1 MSLSDPSAVPDAAS
15 VTRNRLVLVVY
26 TSAIF
31 VSALLLF
38 SVQPLFTKMVLP
50 RLGGSPAVWSV
61 AMVFFQSLLL
71 GGYAYA
77 HYLMQLRNRMLPVV
91 IHLVL
96 LVVALLTLPLSIAGG
111 WGEPP
116 TSGYAFWL
124 LGLFAVSIGLPF
136 FALAANN
143 PLLQAWF
150 VRTGHPNGP
159 DPYFLY
165 ASSNIGSFLALLSY
179 PVLLEPM
186 FTLRT
191 QNLIWTGG
199 YGLLIVLIAAC
210 GVLLLRSPVMA
221 VADVGAEAIDAPAP
235 PWILRARWIFL
246 AAVPSGLLI
255 AVTAHISTDVAA
267 APLLWVLPLSLY
279 LLTWVLVFQ
288 SRPLLPHKWILLLQP
303 LAIAGVIV
311 LLAVGGEQNLLL
323 TLGGH
328 QLCFFVIA
336 MACHG
341 ELARTRPA
349 AKYLTGF
356 YVALSFGGMVGGL
369 FAGLIAPFTFSWI
382 AEYPI
387 LLACAALCRPPGGN
401 ERLARWSNWYWPLL
415 AVLAVAL
422 IAPTYNTGKV
432 FTWLDTNRVWVIGA
446 VGVLSALL
454 ALGLNANRWKIF
466 ATVAVALALIRA
478 YPSDDGR
485 VETVRS
491 FFGVHKIVVTS
502 NGQYH
507 VLMHGTTI
515 YGAEKYQN
523 DDGTP
528 VTGRPEPITYYHK
541 DGGIGQAI
549 AAMRERKGGP
559 LRVAVIGLGS
569 GTLACASEPG
579 ETWKFFEIDQT
590 MVDTAKDPKYFT
602 YISKCEPDMKPVIG
616 DARLTFAKEAA
627 GTLRP
632 DHRRRLFV
640 GCDPDPSRDRGG
652 DGDLQG
658 QAGAAGRCGDAC
670 VQPASRTGQRR
681 GRHRRRQRSQELG
694 LQRGYQ
700 PRRGIHLLDHGGGLG
715 ARGGRCRQAGVVG
728 PMGTDRS
735 RRQPAGLDR
744 RLLQR
749 ARRGVAAAEEGR
761 GVSLKRTIRR
771 LVRNHSRLSLLA
783 ARHDQPETIVKKLA
797 LSFMA
802 GAGALLA
809 TSAFAAPLSNG
820 LTALPDSN
828 IEQVR
833 MVCNEN
839 GRCWR
844 ERSERRVI
852 VREFLR

>member
-1 MSLSDPSAVPDAAS
+1 MTSPESFDQRT
-15 VTRNRLVLVVY
+15 VTRDRLILIVY
-26 TSAIF
+26 TAAIF
-31 VSALLLF
+31 TSALLLF

-77 HYLMQLRNRMLPVV
+77 HYLMQLQNRMIPVV
-91 IHLVL
+91 VHLVL
-96 LVVALLTLPLSIAGG
+96 LAVAMLTLPLSIASG

-199 YGLLIVLIAAC
+199 YGLLIVLIASC
-210 GVLLLRSPVMA
+210 GVLLLRSPMTAA
-221 VADVGAEAIDAPAP
+221 VDTLAEDSDAPAP
-235 PWILRARWIFL
+235 AWILRARWIFL

-288 SRPLLPHKWILLLQP
+288 SRPLLPHKWVLLLQP
-303 LAIAGVIV
+303 LAITGVV
-311 LLAVGGEQNLLL
+311 LLLAVGGEQNLLM

-328 QLCFFVIA
+328 LLCFFIIA

-387 LLACAALCRPPGGN
+387 LTALAVLCRPPAD
-401 ERLARWSNWYWPLL
+401 ERWPRWSRWYWPLL
-415 AVLAVAL
+415 AIAALALIVPSYGSGKLFGWLDMNRVYVVSAVAVVAM
-422 IAPTYNTGKV
+422 I
-432 FTWLDTNRVWVIGA
+432 
-446 VGVLSALL
+446 L
-454 ALGLNANRWKIF
+454 AILLNANRWKIF
-466 ATVAVALALIRA
+466 ATVVLALVLIRA

-491 FFGVHKIVVTS
+491 FFGVHKIVVTPH
-502 NGQYH
+502 GQYH

-515 YGAEKYQN
+515 HGAQKFQN

-549 AAMRERKGGP
+549 TAIRERKGAP

-569 GTLACASEPG
+569 GTLTCASEPG
-579 ETWKFFEIDQT
+579 ETWKFFEIDQS
-590 MVDTAKDPKYFT
+590 MVDTARDPKYFT
-602 YISKCEPDMKPVIG
+602 YIQQCEPDLKPVIG
-616 DARLTFAKEAA
+616 DARLTFAREPDGIYDLIIVDAYSSDAIPIHLATEEAMEIYKNKLA
-627 GTLRP
+627 PQGAVLMHVSNRHLELASVVVGIAEENDLKSWVYSEDSGRDSEYIFSTSVVVSAREEADVGKLASSQQWELTEANENQRVWT
-632 DHRRRLFV
+632 DDYSNVLGAVWRRL
-640 GCDPDPSRDRGG
+640 RDG
-652 DGDLQG
+652 
-658 QAGAAGRCGDAC
+658 
-670 VQPASRTGQRR
+670 
-681 GRHRRRQRSQELG
+681 
-694 LQRGYQ
+694 
-700 PRRGIHLLDHGGGLG
+700 
-715 ARGGRCRQAGVVG
+715 
-728 PMGTDRS
+728 
-735 RRQPAGLDR
+735 
-744 RLLQR
+744 
-749 ARRGVAAAEEGR
+749 
-761 GVSLKRTIRR
+761 
-771 LVRNHSRLSLLA
+771 
-783 ARHDQPETIVKKLA
+783 
-797 LSFMA
+797 
-802 GAGALLA
+802 
-809 TSAFAAPLSNG
+809 
-820 LTALPDSN
+820 
-828 IEQVR
+828 EQ
-833 MVCNEN
+833 
-839 GRCWR
+839 
-844 ERSERRVI
+844 
-852 VREFLR
+852 

>member
-1 MSLSDPSAVPDAAS
+1 MPSPDASAVTGQMSAG
-15 VTRNRLVLVVY
+15 RNRLVLTVY
-26 TSAIF
+26 TAAIF

-38 SVQPLFTKMVLP
+38 SVQPLFTRMVLP

-77 HYLMQLRNRMLPVV
+77 HYLMRLRSRLIPVT

-96 LVVALLTLPLSIAGG
+96 LAIALLTLPLSIAGG

-116 TSGYAFWL
+116 SGGYAFWL

-150 VRTGHPNGP
+150 VRTGHPNGT

-179 PVLLEPM
+179 PVLLEPL

-210 GVLLLRSPVMA
+210 GVLLLRSPVSA
-221 VADVGAEAIDAPAP
+221 AIDVLAEESAAP
-235 PWILRARWIFL
+235 PPAWILRARWIFL

-255 AVTAHISTDVAA
+255 AVTAHISTDIAA

-288 SRPLLPHKWILLLQP
+288 SRPLLPHKWMLLAQP

-311 LLAVGGEQNLLL
+311 LLAIGGEQNLLL
-323 TLGGH
+323 TLGGN
-328 QLCFFVIA
+328 LFFFFVIA

-387 LLACAALCRPPGGN
+387 LLALAALCRPPGGN
-401 ERLARWSNWYWPLL
+401 ERLPGWSRWYWPFL

-422 IAPTYNTGKV
+422 IAPSWSGGK
-432 FTWLDTNRVWVIGA
+432 TMLGETRVWAIGA
-446 VGVLSALL
+446 VGVLSAVL
-454 ALGLNANRWKIF
+454 ALALNANRWKIF
-466 ATVAVALALIRA
+466 ATVVVALVLIRA
-478 YPSDDGR
+478 YPADNGR

-491 FFGVHKIVVTS
+491 FFGVHKIVVTPG
-502 NGQYH
+502 GQYH

-515 YGAEKYQN
+515 HGAQRFQN
-523 DDGTP
+523 NDGTP
-528 VTGRPEPITYYHK
+528 ITGRPEPISYYHK

-549 AAMRERKGGP
+549 AAIRARKGAA
-559 LRVAVIGLGS
+559 LRVAVIGLGA
-569 GTLACASEPG
+569 GTLVCASVPG
-579 ETWKFFEIDQT
+579 ETWKFFEIDQS
-590 MVDTAKDPKYFT
+590 MVDTARDVRYFSF
-602 YISKCEPDMKPVIG
+602 IRNCAPDLRPVMG
-616 DARLTFAKEAA
+616 DARLTFAREPDGIYDLIIVDAYSSDAIPIHLATEEAMKIYKDKLA
-627 GTLRP
+627 PQGAVLMHVSNRHLELASVVVGIADANDLKSWVYDQDSNRDDEYIFPTSVVVSARDQADVGKLASSDVWELTEADENQRVWT
-632 DHRRRLFV
+632 DDYCNVLGAVYRRL
-640 GCDPDPSRDRGG
+640 RDG
-652 DGDLQG
+652 
-658 QAGAAGRCGDAC
+658 
-670 VQPASRTGQRR
+670 
-681 GRHRRRQRSQELG
+681 E
-694 LQRGYQ
+694 
-700 PRRGIHLLDHGGGLG
+700 
-715 ARGGRCRQAGVVG
+715 
-728 PMGTDRS
+728 
-735 RRQPAGLDR
+735 
-744 RLLQR
+744 
-749 ARRGVAAAEEGR
+749 
-761 GVSLKRTIRR
+761 
-771 LVRNHSRLSLLA
+771 
-783 ARHDQPETIVKKLA
+783 
-797 LSFMA
+797 
-802 GAGALLA
+802 
-809 TSAFAAPLSNG
+809 
-820 LTALPDSN
+820 
-828 IEQVR
+828 
-833 MVCNEN
+833 
-839 GRCWR
+839 
-844 ERSERRVI
+844 
-852 VREFLR
+852 

>member
-1 MSLSDPSAVPDAAS
+1 MNSTDLSAVTDQPS
-15 VTRNRLVLVVY
+15 VGRNRLVLIVY
-26 TSAIF
+26 TAAIF

-77 HYLMQLRNRMLPVV
+77 HYLMQIRNRLIPVV
-91 IHLVL
+91 AHLVL
-96 LVVALLTLPLSIAGG
+96 LVVAFLTLPLSIAGG

-116 TSGYAFWL
+116 ASGYAFWL

-191 QNLIWTGG
+191 QNLIWTSL
-199 YGLLIVLIAAC
+199 YGILIVLIGAC
-210 GVLLLRSPVMA
+210 GVLLLRSPA
-221 VADVGAEAIDAPAP
+221 AADIDTPAEDADAPAP
-235 PWILRARWIFL
+235 PWSLRARWIFL

-255 AVTAHISTDVAA
+255 AVTAHISTDIAA

-288 SRPLLPHKWILLLQP
+288 SRPLLPHKWMLRLQP
-303 LAIAGVIV
+303 LAIAGVVV
-311 LLAVGGEQNLLL
+311 LLALEGERNLLL

-328 QLCFFVIA
+328 QLCFFIIA

-341 ELARTRPA
+341 ELARTRSA

-356 YVALSFGGMVGGL
+356 YVALSFGGMIGGL
-369 FAGLIAPFTFSWI
+369 FAGLIAPYAFSWI

-387 LLACAALCRPPGGN
+387 LLALAALCRPPGN
-401 ERLARWSNWYWPLL
+401 ERLPRWSNWYWPFL

-422 IAPTYNTGKV
+422 IAPSWSGGKV
-432 FTWLDTNRVWVIGA
+432 ATWVGEYRVWVAGA

-466 ATVAVALALIRA
+466 ATVVAALVLIRA
-478 YPSDDGR
+478 YPADQGR

-491 FFGVHKIVVTS
+491 FFGVHKILVTPR
-502 NGQYH
+502 GQYH

-515 YGAEKYQN
+515 HGAEKFRN
-523 DDGTP
+523 NDGTP
-528 VTGRPEPITYYHK
+528 ITGPPEPITYYHK

-549 AAMRERKGGP
+549 EAVRERKGAP
-559 LRVAVIGLGS
+559 LRVAVIGLGA
-569 GTLACASEPG
+569 GTLACASKPG

-590 MVDTAKDPKYFT
+590 MVDTARDAKYFA
-602 YISKCEPDMKPVIG
+602 YIQSCEPDLKPVIG
-616 DARLTFAKEAA
+616 DARLTFAREPDGIYDLIIVDAYSSDAIPIHLATQQAMAIYKDKLAAQGAVLVHVSNRHLELSSVIVGIAEANDLKSWVYSEDSGRDDEYIFA
-627 GTLRP
+627 TTVVLCAREEADVGKLASSEDWALEEADENQRVWTDDYSNVLGAVW
-632 DHRRRLFV
+632 RRL
-640 GCDPDPSRDRGG
+640 RDG
-652 DGDLQG
+652 
-658 QAGAAGRCGDAC
+658 
-670 VQPASRTGQRR
+670 
-681 GRHRRRQRSQELG
+681 
-694 LQRGYQ
+694 
-700 PRRGIHLLDHGGGLG
+700 
-715 ARGGRCRQAGVVG
+715 
-728 PMGTDRS
+728 
-735 RRQPAGLDR
+735 
-744 RLLQR
+744 
-749 ARRGVAAAEEGR
+749 
-761 GVSLKRTIRR
+761 
-771 LVRNHSRLSLLA
+771 
-783 ARHDQPETIVKKLA
+783 
-797 LSFMA
+797 
-802 GAGALLA
+802 
-809 TSAFAAPLSNG
+809 
-820 LTALPDSN
+820 
-828 IEQVR
+828 EQ
-833 MVCNEN
+833 
-839 GRCWR
+839 
-844 ERSERRVI
+844 
-852 VREFLR
+852 

>member
-1 MSLSDPSAVPDAAS
+1 MHSPDPSVVANQPS
-15 VTRNRLVLVVY
+15 VSRNRLVLVVY
-26 TSAIF
+26 TAAIF

-77 HYLMQLRNRMLPVV
+77 HYLMQLRNRMIPVAA
-91 IHLVL
+91 HLAL
-96 LVVALLTLPLSIAGG
+96 LIVALLTLPLSIASG

-150 VRTGHPNGP
+150 VRTGHPSGP

-191 QNLIWTGG
+191 QNLIWTSG
-199 YGLLIVLIAAC
+199 YGLLILLIASC
-210 GVLLLRSPVMA
+210 GVLLLRSPISA
-221 VADVGAEAIDAPAP
+221 AAETLAEDTDAPAP
-235 PWILRARWIFL
+235 AWILRARWIFL

-288 SRPLLPHKWILLLQP
+288 SRPLLPHKWMLMAQP
-303 LAIAGVIV
+303 LAITGVIV

-328 QLCFFVIA
+328 QVCFFVIA

-387 LLACAALCRPPGGN
+387 LLALAALCRPPGGE
-401 ERLARWSNWYWPLL
+401 ERLPRWSSWYWPLL
-415 AVLAVAL
+415 AALAVAL
-422 IAPTYNTGKV
+422 IAPSYYSEGKV
-432 FTWLDTNRVWVIGA
+432 MTWLDEHRVWVIGG

-466 ATVAVALALIRA
+466 ATVAVALVLIRA

-491 FFGVHKIVVTS
+491 FFGVHKIVVTPH
-502 NGQYH
+502 GQYH

-515 YGAEKYQN
+515 HGAQKYQN

-549 AAMRERKGGP
+549 SAVRARKGGP

-569 GTLACASEPG
+569 GTLTCASEPG
-579 ETWKFFEIDQT
+579 ETWKFFEIDQS
-590 MVDTAKDPKYFT
+590 MVDTARDPKYFS
-602 YISKCEPDMKPVIG
+602 YIQNCEPDLKPVIG
-616 DARLTFAKEAA
+616 DARLTFAREPDGIYDLIIVDAYSSDAIPIHLATEEAMEIYKDKLA
-627 GTLRP
+627 PQGAVVMHVSNRHLELSSVVVGIAEANDLKSWVYSEDSNRDSEYIFATSVVVSAREETDVGKLASSEQWALTEADEDQRVWT
-632 DHRRRLFV
+632 DDYSNVLGAVWRRL
-640 GCDPDPSRDRGG
+640 RDG
-652 DGDLQG
+652 
-658 QAGAAGRCGDAC
+658 
-670 VQPASRTGQRR
+670 
-681 GRHRRRQRSQELG
+681 
-694 LQRGYQ
+694 
-700 PRRGIHLLDHGGGLG
+700 
-715 ARGGRCRQAGVVG
+715 
-728 PMGTDRS
+728 
-735 RRQPAGLDR
+735 
-744 RLLQR
+744 
-749 ARRGVAAAEEGR
+749 
-761 GVSLKRTIRR
+761 
-771 LVRNHSRLSLLA
+771 
-783 ARHDQPETIVKKLA
+783 
-797 LSFMA
+797 
-802 GAGALLA
+802 
-809 TSAFAAPLSNG
+809 
-820 LTALPDSN
+820 
-828 IEQVR
+828 EQ
-833 MVCNEN
+833 
-839 GRCWR
+839 
-844 ERSERRVI
+844 
-852 VREFLR
+852 

>member
-1 MSLSDPSAVPDAAS
+1 MTVAAPSLTDQAAIS
-15 VTRNRLVLVVY
+15 RNRLVLAVY
-26 TSAIF
+26 TLAIF

-71 GGYAYA
+71 AGYAYA
-77 HYLMQLRNRMLPVV
+77 HYLTKARNRVVPVAV
-91 IHLVL
+91 HLLL
-96 LVVALLTLPLSIAGG
+96 LVAAMLTLPLAIRSG

-199 YGLLIVLIAAC
+199 YGLLILLIAGC
-210 GVLLLRSPVMA
+210 GVLLLKSPA
-221 VADVGAEAIDAPAP
+221 NAAALNLAADGADAPAP
-235 PWILRARWIFL
+235 SWTLRARWIFL

-288 SRPLLPHKWILLLQP
+288 SRPLLPHWLMLLLQP
-303 LAIAGVIV
+303 LAVAGVVI

-349 AKYLTGF
+349 ASHLTGF

-369 FAGLIAPFTFSWI
+369 FAGLIAPYAFSWI

-387 LLACAALCRPPGGN
+387 LLALVTLCRPTVP
-401 ERLARWSNWYWPLL
+401 ERLPRLAQWYWALL
-415 AVLAVAL
+415 AAIAVAL
-422 IAPTYNTGKV
+422 ILPAYQPGEV
-432 FTWLDTNRVWVIGA
+432 FNWLDEHRNWMIGG
-446 VGVLSALL
+446 VGVLAAAMVL
-454 ALGLNANRWKIF
+454 ALNGNRWKIF
-466 ATVAVALALIRA
+466 ATVAVALVLLRV
-478 YPSDDGR
+478 YPSDAGR

-491 FFGVHKIVVTS
+491 FFGVHKIVVTP

-515 YGAEKYQN
+515 HGAERFKN

-549 AAMRERKGGP
+549 TAMRERKGGP
-559 LRVAVIGLGS
+559 LKVAVIGLGS
-569 GTLACASEPG
+569 GSLTCASEPG
-579 ETWKFFEIDQT
+579 EDWKFFEIDQT
-590 MVDTAKDPKYFT
+590 MVDSARDPKYFT
-602 YISKCEPDMKPVIG
+602 YISKCEPDLKPVIG
-616 DARLTFAKEAA
+616 DARLTFAKEPN
-627 GTLRP
+627 GIY
-632 DHRRRLFV
+632 DV
-640 GCDPDPSRDRGG
+640 VIV
-652 DGDLQG
+652 
-658 QAGAAGRCGDAC
+658 DAYSSDAI
-670 VQPASRTGQRR
+670 P
-681 GRHRRRQRSQELG
+681 
-694 LQRGYQ
+694 
-700 PRRGIHLLDHGGGLG
+700 IHL
-715 ARGGRCRQAGVVG
+715 A
-728 PMGTDRS
+728 T
-735 RRQPAGLDR
+735 
-744 RLLQR
+744 
-749 ARRGVAAAEEGR
+749 EEAMEIY
-761 GVSLKRTIRR
+761 K
-771 LVRNHSRLSLLA
+771 
-783 ARHDQPETIVKKLA
+783 DKLA
-797 LSFMA
+797 PH
-802 GAGALLA
+802 GAVVMHISNRHLELDTVIVGIADANDLKSWVYSEDTGRDAEYIFSTTVVVSAREEADVGKLASSDKWTLTEAEDHQRVWTDDYSNIVGALWRRMRD
-809 TSAFAAPLSNG
+809 G
-820 LTALPDSN
+820 
-828 IEQVR
+828 EQ
-833 MVCNEN
+833 
-839 GRCWR
+839 
-844 ERSERRVI
+844 
-852 VREFLR
+852 

>member
-1 MSLSDPSAVPDAAS
+1 MSSSDPSAAAEQPS
-15 VTRNRLVLVVY
+15 ASRNRLVLTVY
-26 TSAIF
+26 TAAIF

-71 GGYAYA
+71 AGYAYA
-77 HYLMQLRNRMLPVV
+77 HYLMRLSSRMLPVV
-91 IHLVL
+91 IHLAL
-96 LVVALLTLPLSIAGG
+96 LVIALLSLPLTIAGG

-150 VRTGHPNGP
+150 VRTGHPDGP

-199 YGLLIVLIAAC
+199 YALLIVLIAAC
-210 GVLLLRSPVMA
+210 GALLLRSPLTSA
-221 VADVGAEAIDAPAP
+221 VDILAEDTEAPPP
-235 PWILRARWIFL
+235 PWILRLRWIFL

-288 SRPLLPHKWILLLQP
+288 SRPLLPHRWMLMAQP

-328 QLCFFVIA
+328 LVCFFVIA

-369 FAGLIAPFTFSWI
+369 FAGLIAPYAFSWV

-387 LLACAALCRPPGGN
+387 LLALAALCRPPGGA
-401 ERLARWSNWYWPLL
+401 ERLPRWSAWYWPFI

-422 IAPTYNTGKV
+422 IAPSYSEGRIMN
-432 FTWLDTNRVWVIGA
+432 FLDDNRVYVIGA

-466 ATVAVALALIRA
+466 ATVAVALVLIRA

-491 FFGVHKIVVTS
+491 FFGVHKIVVTP

-515 YGAEKYQN
+515 HGAQKFQN

-549 AAMRERKGGP
+549 TAVRERKGAP

-569 GTLACASEPG
+569 GTLTCASEPG
-579 ETWKFFEIDQT
+579 ESWKFFEIDQS
-590 MVDTAKDPKYFT
+590 MVDTARDPKYFT
-602 YISKCEPDMKPVIG
+602 YIQNCEPDLKPVIG
-616 DARLTFAKEAA
+616 DARLTFAREPDGVYDLIIVDAYSSDAIPIHLATQEAMA
-627 GTLRP
+627 IYKQKLAPQGAVVMHVSNRHLELSSVIVGIAEANDLKSWVYSEDSNRDSEYIFATSVVVCAREEADVGKLASSDVWELTEADKSQRVWT
-632 DHRRRLFV
+632 DDYSNVLGAVYRRL
-640 GCDPDPSRDRGG
+640 RDG
-652 DGDLQG
+652 
-658 QAGAAGRCGDAC
+658 
-670 VQPASRTGQRR
+670 
-681 GRHRRRQRSQELG
+681 
-694 LQRGYQ
+694 
-700 PRRGIHLLDHGGGLG
+700 
-715 ARGGRCRQAGVVG
+715 
-728 PMGTDRS
+728 
-735 RRQPAGLDR
+735 
-744 RLLQR
+744 
-749 ARRGVAAAEEGR
+749 
-761 GVSLKRTIRR
+761 
-771 LVRNHSRLSLLA
+771 
-783 ARHDQPETIVKKLA
+783 
-797 LSFMA
+797 
-802 GAGALLA
+802 
-809 TSAFAAPLSNG
+809 
-820 LTALPDSN
+820 
-828 IEQVR
+828 EQ
-833 MVCNEN
+833 
-839 GRCWR
+839 
-844 ERSERRVI
+844 
-852 VREFLR
+852 

>member
-1 MSLSDPSAVPDAAS
+1 MNSPLPAAADPVS
-15 VTRNRLVLVVY
+15 VSRNRLLLVVY
-26 TSAIF
+26 TAAIF
-31 VSALLLF
+31 TSALLLF

-71 GGYAYA
+71 AGYAYA
-77 HYLMQLRNRMLPVV
+77 HYLMQIRSRIWPVA

-96 LVVALLTLPLSIAGG
+96 LAVALLTLPLSIASG

-116 TSGYAFWL
+116 SSGYAFWL

-150 VRTGHPNGP
+150 VRTGHPQGP

-186 FTLRT
+186 FSLRT

-210 GVLLLRSPVMA
+210 GALLLRSPAFVF
-221 VADVGAEAIDAPAP
+221 VKGVTDEVDAPAP
-235 PWILRARWIFL
+235 TWALGARWIFL

-288 SRPLLPHKWILLLQP
+288 SRPLLPHKWMLLLQP

-328 QLCFFVIA
+328 LLCFFIIA

-341 ELARTRPA
+341 ELAQARPA
-349 AKYLTGF
+349 AKYLTGY

-369 FAGLIAPFTFSWI
+369 FAGLIAPFAFSWI

-387 LLACAALCRPPGGN
+387 LIALAVLCRPSGS
-401 ERLARWSNWYWPLL
+401 ERLHNWNRWYWPLL
-415 AVLAVAL
+415 ALLAFVL
-422 IAPTYNTGKV
+422 ITISYSSGKT
-432 FTWLDTNRVWVIGA
+432 FTWVDDKRVYVISVIALLGMI
-446 VGVLSALL
+446 LALL
-454 ALGLNANRWKIF
+454 ARADRFKLLAI
-466 ATVAVALALIRA
+466 TVLALALIRF

-491 FFGVHKIVVTS
+491 FFGVHKIVVTP

-515 YGAEKYQN
+515 HGAEKFLN

-528 VTGRPEPITYYHK
+528 VSGRPEPISYYHK
-541 DGGIGQAI
+541 DGGIGRAI
-549 AAMRERKGGP
+549 TALRARKGAP

-569 GTLACASEPG
+569 GTLACASQPG
-579 ETWKFFEIDQT
+579 EDWKFFEIDQS
-590 MVDTAKDPKYFT
+590 MVDTARDPKYFNF
-602 YISKCEPDMKPVIG
+602 IQRCEPDMKPVIG
-616 DARLTFAKEAA
+616 DARLTFAREPDGVYDLIIVDAYSSDAIPIHLATEEAMEIYKEKLAPQGAVVMHVSNRHLELASVVVGIADANDLKSWVFNEDSGRDSEYIFSTNVVISAREPADIGALASSDKWALTEAA
-627 GTLRP
+627 DNQRVWTDDYSNVLGAVW
-632 DHRRRLFV
+632 RRL
-640 GCDPDPSRDRGG
+640 R
-652 DGDLQG
+652 DGD
-658 QAGAAGRCGDAC
+658 
-670 VQPASRTGQRR
+670 
-681 GRHRRRQRSQELG
+681 
-694 LQRGYQ
+694 
-700 PRRGIHLLDHGGGLG
+700 
-715 ARGGRCRQAGVVG
+715 
-728 PMGTDRS
+728 
-735 RRQPAGLDR
+735 
-744 RLLQR
+744 
-749 ARRGVAAAEEGR
+749 
-761 GVSLKRTIRR
+761 
-771 LVRNHSRLSLLA
+771 N
-783 ARHDQPETIVKKLA
+783 
-797 LSFMA
+797 
-802 GAGALLA
+802 
-809 TSAFAAPLSNG
+809 
-820 LTALPDSN
+820 
-828 IEQVR
+828 
-833 MVCNEN
+833 
-839 GRCWR
+839 
-844 ERSERRVI
+844 
-852 VREFLR
+852 

>member
-1 MSLSDPSAVPDAAS
+1 MTAPKPFAATDQLSGL
-15 VTRNRLVLVVY
+15 RNRLVLAVY
-26 TSAIF
+26 TAAIF

-71 GGYAYA
+71 GGYSYA
-77 HYLMQLRNRMLPVV
+77 HFLMQIRNRVVPVAV
-91 IHLVL
+91 HLVL
-96 LVVALLTLPLSIAGG
+96 LVVALLALPLSIANGF
-111 WGEPP
+111 GEPP

-150 VRTGHPNGP
+150 VRTGHPAGP

-179 PVLLEPM
+179 PVLLEPV

-199 YGLLIVLIAAC
+199 YGLLILLIAGC
-210 GVLLLRSPVMA
+210 GALLLRSPVLA
-221 VADVGAEAIDAPAP
+221 VADAQSEETEAPAP
-235 PWILRARWIFL
+235 RWMLRGRWILL

-288 SRPLLPHKWILLLQP
+288 SRPLLPHKWILLAQP
-303 LAIAGVIV
+303 LAIAGAIM

-369 FAGLIAPFTFSWI
+369 FAGVIAPYLFSWI

-387 LLACAALCRPPGGN
+387 LLALAALCRPPRGD
-401 ERLARWSNWYWPLL
+401 ERLPRWRAWYWPFL
-415 AVLAVAL
+415 AVLAATLIGLSYSGSKPSLWLQDHRAWVA
-422 IAPTYNTGKV
+422 
-432 FTWLDTNRVWVIGA
+432 GA
-446 VGVLSALL
+446 VGVLAALL
-454 ALGLNANRWKIF
+454 ALALNANRWKIF
-466 ATVAVALALIRA
+466 ATVVVALVLIRF
-478 YPSDDGR
+478 YPADEGR

-491 FFGVHKIVVTS
+491 FFGVHKIVVTPH
-502 NGQYH
+502 GQYH

-515 YGAEKYQN
+515 HGAERFLN
-523 DDGTP
+523 NDGTP
-528 VTGRPEPITYYHK
+528 VTGRPEPITYYHR

-549 AAMRERKGGP
+549 TAIRERKGGAP
-559 LRVAVIGLGS
+559 LRVAVIGVGS
-569 GTLACASEPG
+569 GTLACASEPD

-590 MVDTAKDPKYFT
+590 MVDTARDPKYFT
-602 YISKCEPDMKPVIG
+602 YIQNCQPDLKPVIG
-616 DARLTFAKEAA
+616 DARLTFAKE
-627 GTLRP
+627 P
-632 DHRRRLFV
+632 DGAYDLIIVDAYSSDAIPVHLATEEAMKIYKDKLAPQGAVVMHVSNRHLELASVIVGIADANDLKSWVYSEDSGRDDEYIFATSVVVSAREEADVGKLASSDQWAETEANENQRVWTDDYSNVLGAVWRRL
-640 GCDPDPSRDRGG
+640 RDG
-652 DGDLQG
+652 
-658 QAGAAGRCGDAC
+658 
-670 VQPASRTGQRR
+670 
-681 GRHRRRQRSQELG
+681 
-694 LQRGYQ
+694 
-700 PRRGIHLLDHGGGLG
+700 
-715 ARGGRCRQAGVVG
+715 
-728 PMGTDRS
+728 
-735 RRQPAGLDR
+735 
-744 RLLQR
+744 
-749 ARRGVAAAEEGR
+749 
-761 GVSLKRTIRR
+761 
-771 LVRNHSRLSLLA
+771 
-783 ARHDQPETIVKKLA
+783 
-797 LSFMA
+797 
-802 GAGALLA
+802 
-809 TSAFAAPLSNG
+809 
-820 LTALPDSN
+820 
-828 IEQVR
+828 EQ
-833 MVCNEN
+833 
-839 GRCWR
+839 
-844 ERSERRVI
+844 
-852 VREFLR
+852 

>member
-1 MSLSDPSAVPDAAS
+1 MQSPDLSVVADQPSVS
-15 VTRNRLVLVVY
+15 RNRLVLVVY
-26 TSAIF
+26 TAAIF

-77 HYLMQLRNRMLPVV
+77 HYLMQLRNRMIPVAA
-91 IHLVL
+91 HLVL
-96 LVVALLTLPLSIAGG
+96 LIVALLTLPLSIASG

-199 YGLLIVLIAAC
+199 YGLLIVLIASC
-210 GVLLLRSPVMA
+210 GVLLLRSPA
-221 VADVGAEAIDAPAP
+221 TAAIDALAEDFDAP
-235 PWILRARWIFL
+235 PPSWTLRARWIFL

-255 AVTAHISTDVAA
+255 AVTAHISTDIAA

-288 SRPLLPHKWILLLQP
+288 SRPLLPHKWMLMAQP
-303 LAIAGVIV
+303 LAIIGVIV
-311 LLAVGGEQNLLL
+311 LLAVGGERNLLI
-323 TLGGH
+323 TLGGNL
-328 QLCFFVIA
+328 LCFFIIA

-356 YVALSFGGMVGGL
+356 YVGLSFGGMVGGL
-369 FAGLIAPFTFSWI
+369 FAGLIAPFTFSWV

-387 LLACAALCRPPGGN
+387 LAALAVLCRPPAE
-401 ERLARWSNWYWPLL
+401 ERLQNWNRWFWPLL
-415 AVLAVAL
+415 VIIAVLL
-422 IAPTYNTGKV
+422 IAPTYSNGKLYAWLEEQRVYVITVVAMIGMILTVLRVTGTAKFAGIIV
-432 FTWLDTNRVWVIGA
+432 
-446 VGVLSALL
+446 L
-454 ALGLNANRWKIF
+454 ALVL
-466 ATVAVALALIRA
+466 VRA
-478 YPSDDGR
+478 YPADDGR

-491 FFGVHKIVVTS
+491 FFGVHKIVVTA

-515 YGAEKYQN
+515 HGAEKFQN

-549 AAMRERKGGP
+549 AAIRERKGAP

-569 GTLACASEPG
+569 GTLTCASEPG
-579 ETWKFFEIDQT
+579 ETWKFFEIDQS
-590 MVDTAKDPKYFT
+590 MVDTARDPKYFS
-602 YISKCEPDMKPVIG
+602 YIQSCAPDLKPVIG
-616 DARLTFAKEAA
+616 DARLTFAREPDGIYDLIIVDAYSSDAIPIHLATEEAMEIYKDKLA
-627 GTLRP
+627 PQGAVAMHVSNRHLELSSVVVGIADANDLKSWVYSEDSNRESEYIFATSVVVSAREETDVGKLASSEQWALTEADEHQRVWT
-632 DHRRRLFV
+632 DDYSNVLGAVWRRL
-640 GCDPDPSRDRGG
+640 RDG
-652 DGDLQG
+652 
-658 QAGAAGRCGDAC
+658 
-670 VQPASRTGQRR
+670 
-681 GRHRRRQRSQELG
+681 
-694 LQRGYQ
+694 
-700 PRRGIHLLDHGGGLG
+700 
-715 ARGGRCRQAGVVG
+715 
-728 PMGTDRS
+728 
-735 RRQPAGLDR
+735 
-744 RLLQR
+744 
-749 ARRGVAAAEEGR
+749 
-761 GVSLKRTIRR
+761 
-771 LVRNHSRLSLLA
+771 
-783 ARHDQPETIVKKLA
+783 
-797 LSFMA
+797 
-802 GAGALLA
+802 
-809 TSAFAAPLSNG
+809 
-820 LTALPDSN
+820 
-828 IEQVR
+828 EQ
-833 MVCNEN
+833 
-839 GRCWR
+839 
-844 ERSERRVI
+844 
-852 VREFLR
+852 